1 MSHFSLVSLL
11 FIAVAFGLVCGDKS
25 VESSSLDNKTEKAEE
40 NTNSVKTKRGIF
52 NHAIPYGHNYVSY
65 SPYAKFP
72 GIYKG
77 FNSLSYALTPGNAV
91 VHSYNANYPKIYVPK
106 PSLRPIIPPPLL
118 VHSKPILPISSVPIY
133 AKRFPVFFQKSVLL
147 HRPQFVPPPFVPAI
161 PSNIPP
167 LNPIP
172 ISIPNVLPQSAFI
185 SQNGW
190 KPVFSTVQSVQT
202 PSLVNPP
209 AVTVLPPFASS
220 SSPSQITGSH
230 APNNYYL
237 PPDST
242 FHSVGPQ
249 LQTFRDNGLS
259 HSNGNLLVF
268 SSRILIVNLKNLHF
282 RWNLL
287 I

>member
-1 MSHFSLVSLL
+1 MSQFLLVSLL
-11 FIAVAFGLVCGDKS
+11 FTAVAFGLVCGDKS

-40 NTNSVKTKRGIF
+40 NTNSIKTKRGIF
-52 NHAIPYGHNYVSY
+52 NHAIPYGRNYVSY

-91 VHSYNANYPKIYVPK
+91 VHSYSANYPKIYVPK

-118 VHSKPILPISSVPIY
+118 VHSKPIFPISSVPIY
-133 AKRFPVFFQKSVLL
+133 AKRFPVFS
-147 HRPQFVPPPFVPAI
+147 QFVPPAFVPAI

-172 ISIPNVLPQSAFI
+172 ISIPNVLPQSTLI

-202 PSLVNPP
+202 PSP
-209 AVTVLPPFASS
+209 AVTVLPPFASPS
-220 SSPSQITGSH
+220 SSSQITGSH

-242 FHSVGPQ
+242 YHSVGPQ
-249 LQTFRDNGLS
+249 LQTFRGNGLT
-259 HSNGNLLVF
+259 HANGNLLAF
-268 SSRILIVNLKNLHF
+268 SSR
-282 RWNLL
+282 LL
-287 I
+287 IENSRNNSMEPINLRN